1 MLLGL
6 SLKNFTIIDDIS
18 VSFTSGLN
26 IITGET
32 GAGKSIIIDAVNTIL
47 GGKAPVDLI
56 KTGAEESRI
65 EALFD
70 ISSYPVIKEKLFSSG
85 FDTSG
90 DELLIKRVIYRK
102 GRSRVHI
109 NGETATLAI
118 LEHITEGLIDVFS
131 QHEHQTLLKRDS
143 HLRVLDELG
152 GNEGDLKDLS
162 KIYAIHRDLH
172 AKLRKMNDDVRGL
185 SEKEDF
191 LKFQL
196 DEIQKSALRPVE
208 DEELESEKLRLL
220 NSERLLSASKSA
232 YEEIYENEPSLS
244 GRLKRLTADIFEAGK
259 IDEPLTKIARALESA
274 IVQIEEASFTLRDYA
289 SEFSFDTG
297 RLDEIEERLKDIGV
311 LKRKYGGT
319 ISDILKKGDDIKNEL
334 SAITNYDEQLESI
347 RNELRNV
354 EKSYNKKAKELS
366 VKRKKTGDSLG
377 KLLQKELHEVGI
389 KGAQFTFEFG
399 QKDMSADGLDD
410 VTFLF
415 SANPDEAPKPLSRVA
430 SGGEL
435 SRIMLVLKEAI
446 ARTEGGSV
454 IIFDEADSGI
464 GGAVAETV
472 GEKIKRLSEPYQVI
486 CITHLPQVAKFGD
499 SHLLVTKTLKDG
511 KTSVSVKNLNDSE
524 RVEELARMIG
534 GLKVT
539 QKTLDAAHEMLGR

>member
-6 SLKNFTIIDDIS
+6 NLKNFTIIDDIS

-32 GAGKSIIIDAVNTIL
+32 GAGKSIIVDAVNIIL
-47 GGKAPVDLI
+47 GEKVTPDLI
-56 KTGAEESRI
+56 KTGEDESRI

-70 ISSYPVIKEKLFSSG
+70 ISSYPVIKERLLSSG
-85 FDTSG
+85 FDASG

-102 GRSRVHI
+102 GRSRVHM
-109 NGETATLAI
+109 NGETATLSI
-118 LEHITEGLIDVFS
+118 LEHVTEGLIDVFS
-131 QHEHQTLLKRDS
+131 QHEHQTLLKREN

-152 GNEGDLKDLS
+152 GNGKDLERVRELYGKHS
-162 KIYAIHRDLH
+162 EVRTM
-172 AKLRKMNDDVRGL
+172 LRQMSDDVRDL
-185 SEKEDF
+185 AEKEDF

-196 DEIQKSALRPVE
+196 DEIQKSSLRLGE
-208 DEELESEKLRLL
+208 DEELEAEKLKLL
-220 NSERLLSASKSA
+220 NIEKLLSASKSA

-244 GRLKRLTADIFEAGK
+244 GRLKSLTAEISEAGK
-259 IDEPLTKIARALESA
+259 IDEPLSKIASLLESA
-274 IVQIEEASFTLRDYA
+274 IVQIEDASFTLRDYA
-289 SEFSFDTG
+289 SELSFESG
-297 RLDEIEERLKDIGV
+297 RLDEIEERLKDISE

-319 ISDILKKGDDIKNEL
+319 ISNIFKRREEIEKEL
-334 SAITNYDEQLESI
+334 SAITNHDEQLE
-347 RNELRNV
+347 ELRAELREI
-354 EKSYNKKAKELS
+354 EKSYNKAASELS
-366 VKRKKTGDSLG
+366 EKRKRLGVSLG
-377 KLLQKELHEVGI
+377 EVLQKELSHVGI
-389 KGAQFTFEFG
+389 KGAQFSSEFK
-399 QKDMSADGLDD
+399 QKEMSPDGVDD

-415 SANPDEAPKPLSRVA
+415 SANPDEAPKPLARVA

-446 ARTEGGSV
+446 ARTEGGSI

-472 GEKIKRLSEPYQVI
+472 GEKIKKLSEPYQVI

-499 SHLLVTKTLKDG
+499 SHLLVSKTLIGG
-511 KTSVSVKNLNDSE
+511 KTRVSVRSLNEQE
-524 RVEELARMIG
+524 RVQELARMIG